1 MSNYLKKIFEDLEPE
16 EKIILYAL
24 GALNNTPLNSKIKL
38 HKLLFLVSNV
48 FPQLNKLLEF
58 EEHFLGPYSEKI
70 NYILDDLISLGLV
83 EKKGG
88 KYKLTE
94 KGMEIYKR
102 LKPKPELKE
111 VLEDFK
117 EFIHDLTDDEILAFI
132 YVSYPKYTKES
143 IKWDELKKRRV
154 DLAISLLKKQKVSFG
169 KAAQIAGLSPIEF
182 EELLLKR
189 GIKWREI

>member
-1 MSNYLKKIFEDLEPE
+1 
-16 EKIILYAL
+16 
-24 GALNNTPLNSKIKL
+24 
-38 HKLLFLVSNV
+38 
-48 FPQLNKLLEF
+48 
-58 EEHFLGPYSEKI
+58 
-70 NYILDDLISLGLV
+70 
-83 EKKGG
+83 
-88 KYKLTE
+88 
-94 KGMEIYKR
+94 MEIYKR

-143 IKWDELKKRRV
+143 IKWDELKKRRAN
-154 DLAISLLKKQKVSFG
+154 LAISLLKKQKISFG
-169 KAAQIAGLSPIEF
+169 KAAQIAGFSPIDF